1 MCDYRY
7 QISYIVRR
15 QHFLV
20 IFANY
25 ANKKGHQIAHAMAVQ
40 ADKQLADVVDQTVQK
55 VGSDMVASTSEG
67 MDKGIQN
74 LASNLTDSTQTAK

>member
-1 MCDYRY
+1 MKYF
-7 QISYIVRR
+7 IL
-15 QHFLV
+15 LV
-20 IFANY
+20 VALALGAHY
-25 ANKKGHQIAHAMAVQ
+25 ANKEGHRIAHRITLQ

-74 LASNLTDSTQTAK
+74 LASNLTDSAQTAK